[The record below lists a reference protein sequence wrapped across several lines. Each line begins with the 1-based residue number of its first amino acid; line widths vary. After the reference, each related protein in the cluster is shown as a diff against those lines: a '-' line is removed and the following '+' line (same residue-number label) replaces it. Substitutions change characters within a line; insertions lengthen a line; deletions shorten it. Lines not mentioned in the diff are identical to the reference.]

1 LKIASNKLTFSAVS
15 ALIAGGDT
23 ALAEGPISS
32 DGADAGKD
40 GADGSLRGDA
50 QEALDE
56 VLRRGDSCEEASCF
70 CADASEERREEWS
83 RFCARGY

>member
-1 LKIASNKLTFSAVS
+1 MADQPNKLTFSAVS
-15 ALIAGGDT
+15 ALIAGADT
-23 ALAEGPISS
+23 ALAKGPISS

-70 CADASEERREEWS
+70 CTDASEERRDEWS
-83 RFCARGY
+83 QICARGY